1 VYDLST
7 YLANIVSPLTGSTDL
22 TVNNSAHFVF
32 TVSSESILDNEIM
45 VSFNVESLF
54 TTAPLDATVEAAL

>member
-1 VYDLST
+1 MYDLST